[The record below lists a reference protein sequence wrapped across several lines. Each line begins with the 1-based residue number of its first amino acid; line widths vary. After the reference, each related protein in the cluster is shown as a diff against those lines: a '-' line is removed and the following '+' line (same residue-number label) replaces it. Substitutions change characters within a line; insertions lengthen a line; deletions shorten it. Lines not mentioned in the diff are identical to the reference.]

1 MNLDRIQTGKFVN
14 HLYANTVDNTG
25 MISGLMTWN
34 SYYHSYFVLRYRS
47 FLDEMETEIISDYNL
62 SLRKAILDYILLDP
76 EERKHLNIHTYPT
89 NYPSIVIRAPVPWHS
104 TFVISSQVLCYKLF
118 IVNPILL
125 CLRDL
130 WEFQ

>member
-1 MNLDRIQTGKFVN
+1 VK

-25 MISGLMTWN
+25 MVSGLVTRN
-34 SYYHSYFVLRYRS
+34 SYCHSYFVLRYR
-47 FLDEMETEIISDYNL
+47 FLLDEMETEIRRDYNQ

-76 EERKHLNIHTYPT
+76 EGRKHLNIHTYPT
-89 NYPSIVIRAPVPWHS
+89 DYPSIAIRAPVPWHS
-104 TFVISSQVLCYKLF
+104 TFVISSHVLHHKLF